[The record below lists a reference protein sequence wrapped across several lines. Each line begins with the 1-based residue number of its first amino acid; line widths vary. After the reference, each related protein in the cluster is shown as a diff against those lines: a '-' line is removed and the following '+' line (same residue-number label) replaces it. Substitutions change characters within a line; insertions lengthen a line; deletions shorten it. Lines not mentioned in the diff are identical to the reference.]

1 MTPQELKALL
11 PIKKNTEI
19 DNIKKYNN
27 EKLYTIYELG
37 NHFGVSGD
45 TIRCWIKAHKIQ
57 CRDTKPSQIGFYR
70 YYKLEDLK
78 NYRPNKKYT
87 IKIKNNN
94 NRKMKEIYRELT
106 LAQKIKLFIG
116 LKI

>member
-11 PIKKNTEI
+11 PETKVTKKINKLNE
-19 DNIKKYNN
+19 N
-27 EKLYTIYELG
+27 EKLYTIYDLG

-45 TIRCWIKAHKIQ
+45 TIRCWIKANKIQ
-57 CRDTKPSQIGFYR
+57 CRDAKPSQIGFYR

-78 NYRPNKKYT
+78 DYRPNRKY
-87 IKIKNNN
+87 IVKIKNNN
-94 NRKMKEIYRELT
+94 NKKMKQIYSELS
-106 LAQKIKLFIG
+106 LVQKIKLFIG